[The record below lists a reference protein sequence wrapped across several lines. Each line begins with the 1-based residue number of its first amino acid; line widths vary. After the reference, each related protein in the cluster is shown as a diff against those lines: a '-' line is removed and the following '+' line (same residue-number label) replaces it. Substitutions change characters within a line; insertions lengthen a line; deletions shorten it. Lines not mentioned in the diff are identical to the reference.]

1 METKK
6 LLKVATK
13 FICEKCDYNTSKL
26 SSYKKHLT
34 TAKHLGK
41 HMETKKLLKVAE
53 INNCEYCNKS
63 YHNRSSLWKHKQKC
77 GLDQCQ
83 STNIEPEKDI
93 LSQEVIEKE
102 DTNTALFELIK
113 QNQEFKELL
122 VEQQKENQGLQKQLL
137 EAVKD
142 VKHVTNNTVNSNNK
156 FNLNFFLNE
165 QCKDAMNI
173 SDFLE
178 NMQLDMEDL
187 LETGRLGYVNGIS
200 RIFIN
205 KLRELDTYKRPLHCT
220 DLKRETLYIR
230 DNDVWEREENSN
242 ETLRKL
248 VDKVANKN
256 CKTMR
261 QWTEENPNYTEM
273 DTIENGEFMKLS
285 DAILGGFG
293 ECESKQ
299 FGDKIIRNVIKDVL
313 IAKNGKCIITKQL
326 VIII

>member
-1 METKK
+1 METEK
-6 LLKVATK
+6 LLKVANK
-13 FICEKCDYNTSKL
+13 FVCEKCDYNTSKL

-41 HMETKKLLKVAE
+41 QKETEKLLKVADTYK
-53 INNCEYCNKS
+53 CEYCSKL

-77 GLDQCQ
+77 MYQLRDAVYSG
-83 STNIEPEKDI
+83 SEHNISP
-93 LSQEVIEKE
+93 EVIEKE
-102 DTNTALFELIK
+102 ETHTALFELIK

-173 SDFLE
+173 SEFLE

-230 DNDVWEREENSN
+230 DNDVWEKEENSK

-261 QWTEENPNYTEM
+261 KWTEENPNYTEM
-273 DTIENGEFMKLS
+273 DSIENEEFMKLS
-285 DAILGGFG
+285 SAILGGFG
-293 ECESKQ
+293 EWESKQ
-299 FGDKIIRNVIKDVL
+299 FGDKVIRNVIKDVF
-313 IAKNGKCIITKQL
+313 IAKN
-326 VIII
+326 